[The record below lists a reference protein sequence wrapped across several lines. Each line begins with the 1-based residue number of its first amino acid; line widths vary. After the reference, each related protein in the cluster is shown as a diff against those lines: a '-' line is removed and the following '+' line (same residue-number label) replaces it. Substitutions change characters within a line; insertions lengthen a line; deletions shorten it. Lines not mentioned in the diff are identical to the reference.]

1 MCNKDIDVTKSHLNI
16 MIGCTSYNEALQAM
30 KARTKEVLSKKIQ
43 CVEYDNEEQ
52 SYIQGHFEIQE
63 LQAIYK
69 KCEELG
75 WLDKNIKELR

>member
-1 MCNKDIDVTKSHLNI
+1 MNADEMFEKLGYEKIDRKLNKNI
-16 MIGCTSYNEALQAM
+16 IFTNGNKKFYFH
-30 KARTKEVLSKKIQ
+30 KIFKKIQ

-63 LQAIYK
+63 LQAINK

-75 WLDKNIKELR
+75 WLDEDNRTIE